1 MSTDSDSDSPRRIAS
16 NLPRRLAPLHLTR
29 IPAQLRERSQD
40 EGGFGLIEILVVIL
54 IIGVLAAI
62 ALPAFLNQ
70 KTKAY
75 DAAAKELVHSAA
87 TTAETISTDN
97 NGEYTKVTKAELNKY
112 EPTIQIA
119 AGGNNAYISS
129 ATPGTN
135 TYTITA
141 TAASTGDEFT
151 FSRSATGAI
160 TRTCTSASG
169 KHNCSGSESSSW

>member
-1 MSTDSDSDSPRRIAS
+1 LSTDSPRRIAS
-16 NLPRRLAPLHLTR
+16 TLPRRLAR
-29 IPAQLRERSQD
+29 IPDRLRERSAD
-40 EGGFGLIEILVVIL
+40 ESGFGLIEILVVIL

-97 NGEYTKVTKAELNKY
+97 NGEYTKVNPTELNKY
-112 EPTIQIA
+112 EPTIQIV
-119 AGGNNAYISS
+119 AGGNNAYISA

-135 TYTITA
+135 SYSITA
-141 TAASTGDEFT
+141 TAANTEDKFT
-151 FSRSATGAI
+151 FSRSSTGAI
-160 TRTCTSASG
+160 TRTCTSPSG
-169 KHNCSGSESSSW
+169 KHDCSGSESSSW

>member
-1 MSTDSDSDSPRRIAS
+1 LSTDSDSPRPNAS
-16 NLPRRLAPLHLTR
+16 NLPRRLAR
-29 IPAQLRERSQD
+29 IPNRLRECFQNES
-40 EGGFGLIEILVVIL
+40 GFGLIEILVVIL

-97 NGEYTKVTKAELNKY
+97 NGEYKKVTPAELNKY

-119 AGGNNAYISS
+119 ASGNNAYISA
-129 ATPGTN
+129 ATGEAN
-135 TYTITA
+135 SYSITA
-141 TAASTGDEFT
+141 TAANTEDKFT
-151 FSRSATGAI
+151 FARSSNGVI
-160 TRTCTSASG
+160 TRTCTSPTG

>member
-1 MSTDSDSDSPRRIAS
+1 MFTDSDSPRRIAS
-16 NLPRRLAPLHLTR
+16 NLPRRLAR
-29 IPAQLRERSQD
+29 IPNRLRERSQD
-40 EGGFGLIEILVVIL
+40 ESGFGLVEILVVIL

-97 NGEYTKVTKAELNKY
+97 GGDYTKVTAAELHKY
-112 EPTIQIA
+112 EPAIQIA
-119 AGGNNAYISS
+119 PSGNNAYVSETGEPS
-129 ATPGTN
+129 ATSN
-135 TYTITA
+135 SITV

-151 FSRSATGAI
+151 FSRSANGAI
-160 TRTCTSASG
+160 TRTCKSNSG
-169 KHNCSGSESSSW
+169 GKGCSTGTW

>member
-1 MSTDSDSDSPRRIAS
+1 MDPSRRIALT
-16 NLPRRLAPLHLTR
+16 LPRRTVRTLAR
-29 IPAQLRERSQD
+29 LRERSRD
-40 EGGFGLIEILVVIL
+40 ESGFGLVEVLVVIL

-87 TTAETISTDN
+87 ITAETIATDN

-112 EPTIQIA
+112 EPTIQTA
-119 AGGNNAYISS
+119 AGGGNAYISS
-129 ATPGTN
+129 TGTPSSN
-135 TYTITA
+135 SYRMTA

-151 FSRSATGAI
+151 ISKSSTGAM
-160 TRTCTSASG
+160 TRTCTSPKG
-169 KHNCSGSESSSW
+169 KTDCSGSETGSW

>member
-1 MSTDSDSDSPRRIAS
+1 MDSPRRFAS
-16 NLPRRLAPLHLTR
+16 TLPRRLARRL
-29 IPAQLRERSQD
+29 AQPRECLQGES
-40 EGGFGLIEILVVIL
+40 GFGLIEILVVIL

-87 TTAETISTDN
+87 TIAETIATDN
-97 NGEYTKVTKAELNKY
+97 SGEYTKVTAAELNKY

-119 AGGNNAYISS
+119 AGGGNAYISTGS
-129 ATPGTN
+129 PVSN
-135 TYTITA
+135 SYSITA
-141 TAASTGDEFT
+141 TAASTGDQFT

-160 TRTCTSASG
+160 TRTCTSPKG
-169 KHNCSGSESSSW
+169 KTDCSGSETGSW